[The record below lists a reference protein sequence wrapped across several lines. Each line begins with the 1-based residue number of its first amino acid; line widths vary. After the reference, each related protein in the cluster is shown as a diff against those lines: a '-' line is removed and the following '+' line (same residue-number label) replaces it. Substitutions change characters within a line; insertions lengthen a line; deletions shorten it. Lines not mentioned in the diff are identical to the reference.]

1 MNEQMQLLMNMM
13 KSGFTSAQRLLNSGM
28 NVNALRTNATLRKD
42 EWKLLDDAIIAVARD
57 RLVGYSD
64 LLSRGLT
71 YTITNGLGTTILES
85 ENVSD
90 FNDAELSM
98 DGVTKSDNDV
108 VNYEVVGIPMPL
120 LHKSYQISIRKLAAS
135 RNRGESLDT
144 TQAELATRKI
154 AEKQETMLFNGTSDF
169 SFGGYT
175 IYGYTDF
182 PSRQTVSM
190 GTSWT
195 TDTGANIIADVLAAK
210 QKAIDKGQFGPY
222 VLYVST
228 NIETNLDNDYS
239 TSKGDNTIRERILK
253 ITGIQDVKVADKL
266 TASHAVL
273 VQMTKDNVRAD
284 IGLPLTNVQWDDL
297 GGMINKFKV
306 MTITVPELR
315 TDQDGNSG
323 IIDIS

>member
-1 MNEQMQLLMNMM
+1 MERELLEQIM
-13 KSGFTSAQRLLNSGM
+13 KAGYTSSQRLLASNM

-42 EWKLLDDAIIAVARD
+42 EWKAMDDAIIAVARE
-57 RLVGYSD
+57 RLVGYAD

-71 YTITNGLGTTILES
+71 YTVSNGLGTTILES

-98 DGVTKSDNDV
+98 DGVTKSDNDI

-144 TQAELATRKI
+144 TQAELSTRKI
-154 AEKQETMLFNGTSDF
+154 AEKQEEMLFNGTS
-169 SFGGYT
+169 SFAYGGYT

-182 PSRQTVSM
+182 PDAQARSM
-190 GTSWT
+190 GTSWS
-195 TDTGANIIADVLAAK
+195 TDTGANIVADVLASK
-210 QKAIDKGQFGPY
+210 QLCVTANQYGPY
-222 VLYVST
+222 MLYVPT
-228 NIETNLDNDYS
+228 NCETNLDNDYS
-239 TSKGDNTIRERILK
+239 TAKGENTIRDRIMK
-253 ITGIQDVKVADKL
+253 IEGIQGVKVADKL
-266 TASHAVL
+266 ADDTAIL
-273 VQMTKDNVRAD
+273 VQLTKDNVRAD

-323 IIDIS
+323 IVVIS

>member
-1 MNEQMQLLMNMM
+1 MNEQMQMLMEMM
-13 KSGFTSAQRLLNSGM
+13 KGGFTSAQRLLSSGM
-28 NVNALRTNATLRKD
+28 NVNALRTNASLRKD

-57 RLVGYSD
+57 RLVGYAD

-71 YTITNGLGTTILES
+71 YTIANGLGTTILES

-98 DGVTKSDNDV
+98 DGATKSDNDI
-108 VNYEVVGIPMPL
+108 VNYEVVGIPLPL
-120 LHKSYQISIRKLAAS
+120 LHKSYQIPIRKLAAS

-154 AEKQETMLFNGTSDF
+154 AEKQEAMLFTGTS
-169 SFGGYT
+169 SFAYGGYT

-182 PSRQTVSM
+182 PSAQARSM
-190 GTSWT
+190 GTSWA
-195 TDTGANIIADVLAAK
+195 TDSGVNIIADVLAAK
-210 QKAIDKGQFGPY
+210 QLCINANQFGPY
-222 VLYVST
+222 MLYVPT
-228 NIETNLDNDYS
+228 NCETNLDNDYS
-239 TSKGDNTIRERILK
+239 TSKGDNTIRDRILK
-253 ITGIQDVKVADKL
+253 IEGIQGVKVADKL
-266 TASHAVL
+266 ANDTAIL

-284 IGLPLTNVQWDDL
+284 IGLPLTNVQWDDV

-323 IIDIS
+323 IVVIS